1 MDSIRS
7 LLDEST
13 LQRIANEAGQG
24 VTEQQVEDVLNA
36 VLPGIEKDTAS
47 GRLATRAAEAQQ
59 QTVTRGGTRAGGMDL
74 LSMLLGGNASTA
86 TQTAASN
93 ANVSSGQ
100 AGSILKIAAPILIYL
115 LLSKTG
121 SSSQSGGG
129 LLGSLLGGGSSQSSG
144 GGLLGSLL
152 GGGSSQSSG
161 GGSLLGSLL
170 GGGSGQQSSGGDSL
184 LGMLLGGGNDA
195 DANAGS
201 SLLGSLL
208 SDSGSSQASQQS
220 GGGSLLG
227 SLLGGGS
234 GQQSGGGSLL
244 GSLLGGD
251 DSSSSSS
258 TPAPAAAAF

>member
-100 AGSILKIAAPILIYL
+100 AGSILKIAAPILLFL
-115 LLSKTG
+115 LLMVED
-121 SSSQSGGG
+121 G
-129 LLGSLLGGGSSQSSG
+129 LKNSLADMTCVMTYGFKGIANVFQGAVLEDDAE
-144 GGLLGSLL
+144 LI
-152 GGGSSQSSG
+152 
-161 GGSLLGSLL
+161 
-170 GGGSGQQSSGGDSL
+170 GQID
-184 LGMLLGGGNDA
+184 DA
-195 DANAGS
+195 
-201 SLLGSLL
+201 
-208 SDSGSSQASQQS
+208 
-220 GGGSLLG
+220 
-227 SLLGGGS
+227 
-234 GQQSGGGSLL
+234 
-244 GSLLGGD
+244 
-251 DSSSSSS
+251 
-258 TPAPAAAAF
+258 T

>member
-100 AGSILKIAAPILIYL
+100 AGSLLKIAD
-115 LLSKTG
+115 
-121 SSSQSGGG
+121 Q
-129 LLGSLLGGGSSQSSG
+129 
-144 GGLLGSLL
+144 
-152 GGGSSQSSG
+152 
-161 GGSLLGSLL
+161 
-170 GGGSGQQSSGGDSL
+170 
-184 LGMLLGGGNDA
+184 
-195 DANAGS
+195 
-201 SLLGSLL
+201 
-208 SDSGSSQASQQS
+208 
-220 GGGSLLG
+220 
-227 SLLGGGS
+227 
-234 GQQSGGGSLL
+234 
-244 GSLLGGD
+244 
-251 DSSSSSS
+251 
-258 TPAPAAAAF
+258 

>member
-121 SSSQSGGG
+121 SSRSPIWGRYMATMASAHMTKDSTRQRTVFFFLPVSC
-129 LLGSLLGGGSSQSSG
+129 SSIWARATFRAAAEGFFAS
-144 GGLLGSLL
+144 
-152 GGGSSQSSG
+152 
-161 GGSLLGSLL
+161 
-170 GGGSGQQSSGGDSL
+170 
-184 LGMLLGGGNDA
+184 
-195 DANAGS
+195 AGS
-201 SLLGSLL
+201 AFFAGAFLAGSFF
-208 SDSGSSQASQQS
+208 SSA
-220 GGGSLLG
+220 LAVLTFF
-227 SLLGGGS
+227 
-234 GQQSGGGSLL
+234 
-244 GSLLGGD
+244 
-251 DSSSSSS
+251 SSSKVRY
-258 TPAPAAAAF
+258 PLIIMHHIYYG

>member
-59 QTVTRGGTRAGGMDL
+59 QTVTRGGNRAGGMDL

-170 GGGSGQQSSGGDSL
+170 GGGSSQQSSGGDSL
-184 LGMLLGGGNDA
+184 CWAATTPPPAPPAAAAFLGA
-195 DANAGS
+195 CWAA
-201 SLLGSLL
+201 
-208 SDSGSSQASQQS
+208 AAPP
-220 GGGSLLG
+220 
-227 SLLGGGS
+227 
-234 GQQSGGGSLL
+234 
-244 GSLLGGD
+244 
-251 DSSSSSS
+251 